1 VFSQEFSH
9 DGGVIRFTQ
18 QSACHAVITNLAR
31 KHAKKIV
38 ISPEQ
43 VTATEN
49 RRTPP
54 RLLDMFRLRYG

>member
-1 VFSQEFSH
+1 VFSQEFSD
-9 DGGVIRFTQ
+9 DGGVIRFKQ
-18 QSACHAVITNLAR
+18 QSACHAVIINLAR
-31 KHAKKIV
+31 KHEKKIV
-38 ISPEQ
+38 ISSEQ